1 MTSWDTESPR
11 TGPFHSHLRL
21 PRSATPSHSEFT
33 AGVPGNVK
41 LLPVFC
47 SQSCCT
53 HAPPPSGLEG
63 ESTHAPGGLVIGER
77 HCIHRFLPAIPT
89 HKSIAITS
97 DASDYV
103 VSLATCYAPVN
114 VKYSTF
120 GCELLALYLAIRH
133 FCLLLEG

>member
-1 MTSWDTESPR
+1 MLN
-11 TGPFHSHLRL
+11 FYQCFVHKAAALMHLL
-21 PRSATPSHSEFT
+21 QAALKGKAPMHL
-33 AGVPGNVK
+33 VDW
-41 LLPVFC
+41 LL
-47 SQSCCT
+47 
-53 HAPPPSGLEG
+53 
-63 ESTHAPGGLVIGER
+63 ER
-77 HCIHRFLPAIPT
+77 QCIHRFLPATPT
-89 HKSIAITS
+89 HNKSIAITS